1 MTNEVGIALVSLALA
16 IVLAW
21 IKQNNDVTRLKEQIR
36 SIEKTEDKVQDMLMR
51 LTESMNRL
59 ERALVKAGLIDID

>member
-1 MTNEVGIALVSLALA
+1 MTNEVGIAFVSLALA

>member
-1 MTNEVGIALVSLALA
+1 MTNEVGIALISLALA

-21 IKQNNDVTRLKEQIR
+21 IKQNNDVTRLKEKIR

-51 LTESMNRL
+51 LSESMNRL

>member
-1 MTNEVGIALVSLALA
+1 MTNDVGIALISLAGA
-16 IVLAW
+16 IILAW

-51 LTESMNRL
+51 LNESMQRL
-59 ERALVKAGLIDID
+59 ERALVKAGFIDVD